1 MDYYH
6 SHMARALELAR
17 RGEGLVEPNPM
28 VGCVVTLGDQVVGE
42 GWHRRFGGPHAEVE
56 ALEAAGSRA
65 AGGTLYVTLEPCTH
79 FGKTPPCT
87 QAILAAGISHVVCAV
102 RDPFP
107 AVSGRGITEL
117 ERAGVRV
124 DVGLLEAESRQ
135 LNAPYLK
142 LLATGRPWV
151 IAKWAMSLDGRI
163 ATRAGDSQWI
173 SGLRSRAVVHR
184 MRGRVDAVVVGSGTA
199 HADDPL
205 LSARPPGPR
214 KATRIVV
221 DSAASLS
228 IDSRLVR
235 TVEEGPVLV
244 AVGPQSTPED
254 RRRLQ
259 DHGCE
264 VLVCGAATHA
274 GRLEQLLDELGRR
287 RMTNVLV
294 EGGGQLLGTLF
305 DLRAIDEVH
314 VFVALKLIG
323 GDAAIAPLGGEG
335 FEKMSD
341 ALQLIDAQSEQ
352 VGDDIYIHGR
362 VHHPPISSVIPLSPA
377 PKT

>member
-1 MDYYH
+1 M
-6 SHMARALELAR
+6 SRALELAR
-17 RGEGLVEPNPM
+17 RGEGFVEPNPM
-28 VGCVVTLGDQVVGE
+28 VGCVIAHAGQVVGE
-42 GWHRRFGGPHAEVE
+42 GWHRQFGGPHAEAE
-56 ALEAAGSRA
+56 ALAAAGARA
-65 AGGTLYVTLEPCTH
+65 AGATLYVTLEPCSH

-87 QAILAAGISHVVCAV
+87 KAILAAGIQHVVCAM

-117 ERAGVRV
+117 QRNGVRV
-124 DVGLLEAESRQ
+124 EVGLLESEAQ
-135 LNAPYLK
+135 KLNAPYLK
-142 LLATGRPWV
+142 LLSTGRPWI

-163 ATRAGDSQWI
+163 ATRIGDSHWI

-184 MRGRVDAVVVGSGTA
+184 MRGRVDAVIVGSRTA

-221 DSAASLS
+221 DGAASLS
-228 IDSRLVR
+228 SDSRLVR
-235 TVEEGPVLV
+235 TIEEGPVLI
-244 AVGPQSTPED
+244 AVGPKSTPED

-259 DHGCE
+259 DAGCE
-264 VLVCGAATHA
+264 VLLCDAATHIA
-274 GRLEQLLDELGRR
+274 RLEQLLDELGRR

-294 EGGGQLLGTLF
+294 EGGGRLLGTLF

-314 VFVALKLIG
+314 VFIAPKLIG
-323 GDAAIAPLGGEG
+323 GESAIAPLGGQG
-335 FEKMSD
+335 IEKIAD

-352 VGDDIYIHGR
+352 VGDDLYLHGR
-362 VHHPPISSVIPLSPA
+362 TRTTNRRDTEAQSKS
-377 PKT
+377 